1 MTEPK
6 VKALLMVLSGSFA
19 SQPMAFTCLCDEAE
33 RLGISVDLRDVDV
46 IQTAANV
53 RLAHYF
59 RPAIV
64 ARVQELQGDD
74 DTVIIVRPS
83 TLAATPNFPGPN
95 SPLSLLG
102 RFAGEI
108 IEIAEGQDWV

>member
-6 VKALLMVLSGSFA
+6 VRALLMVLAGNFA
-19 SQPMAFTCLCDEAE
+19 SQPMAFTCLCDEAD
-33 RLGISVDLRDVDV
+33 RRGISVDLKDVDV
-46 IQTAANV
+46 IQAAANV

-64 ARVQELQGDD
+64 ARIQELQGED
-74 DTVIIVRPS
+74 DTVILVRPS
-83 TLAATPNFPGPN
+83 LLAADPSFPSRT
-95 SPLSLLG
+95 SPLRLLG

-108 IEIAEGQDWV
+108 VEIAQRQDWA

>member
-6 VKALLMVLSGSFA
+6 VRALLMVLAGSFA

-33 RLGISVDLRDVDV
+33 RRGISVDLKAVDV
-46 IQTAANV
+46 IQAAASV

-64 ARVQELQGDD
+64 ARIQELQAED
-74 DTVIIVRPS
+74 DTLILVRPS
-83 TLAATPNFPGPN
+83 FLAAEPQFPSPN
-95 SPLSLLG
+95 SPLRLLG

-108 IEIAEGQDWV
+108 VEFTEGQDWV